1 MTIVRSKQKTPFT
14 PAFVGGVLF
23 FLLSL
28 CLVIWFFS
36 RVVVWVQDQQNAPIR
51 QVKLYGDFGHIQPNE
66 LHRTLQQEF
75 VGNYFHVNVDQVQQF
90 LQQQPWVYQVA
101 VRKQWPGTL
110 VVVVTEHSP
119 VAVWNLE
126 YLLNQRGE
134 VFKAPIAQLNATLPQ
149 LAGPKGSEQD
159 ALTMFTRVQSLLTL
173 HQLEAASLSV
183 SERFAWQLTLS
194 NGIELKLGRE
204 DTLKRV
210 QRFID
215 LYPSISKHKSE
226 AIEQVDLRYDTGL
239 AVRFAPAPV
248 QSNKRKA

>member
-28 CLVIWFFS
+28 CLVIWFAS

-51 QVKLYGDFGHIQPNE
+51 QVKLYGDFGHIQPTK

-75 VGNYFHVNVDQVQQF
+75 VGNYFKVNVDQVQQF

-101 VRKQWPGTL
+101 VRKQWPDTL

-119 VAVWNLE
+119 VAIWNLE

-134 VFKAPIAQLNATLPQ
+134 VFKAPIAQLNAKLPQ
-149 LAGPKGSEQD
+149 LAGPQGSEQD
-159 ALTMFTRVQSLLTL
+159 ALTMFSRVQSLLTL
-173 HQLEAASLSV
+173 HQFEAASLSV
-183 SERFAWQLTLS
+183 SDRFAWQLKLS

-215 LYPSISKHKSE
+215 LYPSISKHKPE

-248 QSNKRKA
+248 QMEKRKA

>member
-1 MTIVRSKQKTPFT
+1 MTPVRSKQKTPFT

-28 CLVIWFFS
+28 SLVIWFGNK
-36 RVVVWVQDQQNAPIR
+36 VAQWVQDQQNAPIQ
-51 QVKLYGDFGHIQPNE
+51 QVKVYGDFGHIQAGQ
-66 LHRTLQQEF
+66 LHQQLQQEF
-75 VGNYFHVNVDQVQQF
+75 VGNFFHVKVDQVQQF

-110 VVVVTEHSP
+110 VVVVTEHTP
-119 VAVWNLE
+119 VAVWNSDS
-126 YLLNQRGE
+126 LLNKKGE
-134 VFKAPIAQLNATLPQ
+134 VFKAPIAQLKTKLPQ
-149 LAGPKGSEQD
+149 LAGPLGSEQD
-159 ALTMFTRVQSLLTL
+159 ALTMFSQVQSLLAL
-173 HQLEAASLSV
+173 HQFEASRLSV
-183 SERFAWQLTLS
+183 SPRFSWQLTLS

-215 LYPSISKHKSE
+215 LYPSISKHKAE

-239 AVRFAPAPV
+239 AVRFAPPPV
-248 QSNKRKA
+248 QPEKRKA

>member
-23 FLLSL
+23 FLLSVS
-28 CLVIWFFS
+28 LVVWFGS
-36 RVVVWVQDQQNAPIR
+36 KVVQWVQDQQNAPIR
-51 QVKLYGDFGHIQPNE
+51 QVRVFGDFGHIQPAQ
-66 LHRTLQQEF
+66 LHQQLQQQF
-75 VGNYFHVNVDQVQQF
+75 VGNFFHVNVDQVQQY

-119 VAVWNLE
+119 VAVWNSE
-126 YLLNQRGE
+126 FLLNNKGE
-134 VFKAPIAQLNATLPQ
+134 VFKAPLTQLKEPLPK
-149 LAGPKGSEQD
+149 LAGPSGSEQD
-159 ALTMFTRVQSLLTL
+159 ALTMFSQVQSLLAL
-173 HQLEAASLSV
+173 HQFQASSLSV
-183 SERFAWQLTLS
+183 SPRFAWQLTLS

-215 LYPSISKHKSE
+215 LYPSISKHKAE

-239 AVRFAPAPV
+239 AVRFAPAAV
-248 QSNKRKA
+248 QPEKRKA